1 LYCCGWFVCI
11 TFDLYYVNNY
21 VLEPSHN
28 DLLLKKKIHST
39 NKTYI
44 WHIRLGH
51 TNSKRIQRLVK
62 NGLLGPLDFED
73 YLVCESRLEGNMTK
87 MPFFA
92 KAYRAKDLLEL
103 VYIDVCGPISV

>member
-1 LYCCGWFVCI
+1 
-11 TFDLYYVNNY
+11 
-21 VLEPSHN
+21 
-28 DLLLKKKIHST
+28 
-39 NKTYI
+39 
-44 WHIRLGH
+44 
-51 TNSKRIQRLVK
+51 LVK